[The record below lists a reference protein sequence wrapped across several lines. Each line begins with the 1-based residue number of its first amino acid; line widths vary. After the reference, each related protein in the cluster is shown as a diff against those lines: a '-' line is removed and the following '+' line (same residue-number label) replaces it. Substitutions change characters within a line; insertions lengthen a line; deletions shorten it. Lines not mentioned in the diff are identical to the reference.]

1 MLHLGIDASNIR
13 QGGGLTHLSQLLHAA
28 DPEAAGIGRVTV
40 WASRATGA
48 ALPARAWL
56 EIRSPAWV
64 EASLPRRMLG
74 QQLQLGRALV
84 QAGCDALFSPGGTLP
99 ICCDVPTVTM
109 SQNMLPFEPAEALR
123 FGRWSAMRLKMW
135 LLRHSQGRSFLRASG
150 LIFLTRYAQE
160 TVSDFLGGIRKPMAL
175 IPHGIE
181 DRFVQPPRAQ
191 RRINQYSIKQ
201 PFQLLYVSILM
212 PYKHQVEVALAA
224 HQLRAEGLP
233 VAVRFIG
240 AEWGRYGREFVQL
253 LHQLDSAKEYLHWSG
268 SAPFD
273 QLDGHYREADAFVF
287 ASSCENLP
295 NIMIEAMAAG
305 LPIASSN
312 RGPMPEVLEEAGIY
326 FDPEAPDSIAEALRK
341 LIHNGDLRAKL
352 ATSAWEKG
360 RGYSWTRC
368 ARETFEFIAKIA
380 AEHTLTGAKK
390 GWLSC
395 STTRH
400 S

>member
-13 QGGGLTHLSQLLHAA
+13 QGGGVTHLSQLLYAA
-28 DPEAAGIGRVTV
+28 DPVTAGIGRITV
-40 WASRATGA
+40 WASRATA
-48 ALPARAWL
+48 ATLPARAWL
-56 EIRSPAWV
+56 EIRCPAWV

-74 QQLQLGRALV
+74 QQLQLGRELV
-84 QAGCDALFSPGGTLP
+84 QAGCEVLFSPGGTLP
-99 ICCDVPTVTM
+99 IRCPVPTVTM

-150 LIFLTRYAQE
+150 LIFLTKYAQD
-160 TVSDFLGGIRKPMAL
+160 TVSNSLGGIRKPMAL

-181 DRFVQPPRAQ
+181 DRFIQSPCAQ
-191 RRINQYSIKQ
+191 RRIDQYSMAR
-201 PFQLLYVSILM
+201 PFRLLYVSILM
-212 PYKHQVEVALAA
+212 PYKHQEEVALAV

-233 VAVRFIG
+233 VVTRFIG
-240 AEWGRYGREFVQL
+240 SDWGRYGREFGQL
-253 LHQLDSAKEYLHWSG
+253 LRRLDPGMEYLHWYG
-268 SAPFD
+268 GVPFE
-273 QLDGHYREADAFVF
+273 QLDGHYKEADAFVF

-312 RGPMPEVLEEAGIY
+312 RGPMPEVLKDAGIY
-326 FDPEAPDSIAEALRK
+326 FDPEVPDSIAEALRK
-341 LIHNGDLRAKL
+341 LIHSGDLRAKL

-360 RGYSWTRC
+360 QSYSWARC

-380 AEHTLTGAKK
+380 AGHTLTAAERG
-390 GWLSC
+390 
-395 STTRH
+395 
-400 S
+400 